1 MTTTLDISATDTA
14 KMVRKA
20 IKIAYPTAK
29 ISVVTDKYSMGAA
42 INVTILTE
50 MTNKQ
55 VADVT
60 NIARQFEGAT
70 FDGTI
75 DLKEYKVSVLDGQ
88 DVRFGADFIFTHK
101 GF

>member
-20 IKIAYPTAK
+20 IKNAYPMAK

-50 MTNKQ
+50 MTNEQ

-60 NIARQFEGAT
+60 DIARQFEGAT

-88 DVRFGADFIFTHK
+88 DDRFGADFNFKHK
-101 GF
+101 GW

>member
-20 IKIAYPTAK
+20 IKTAYPAAK
-29 ISVVTDKYSMGAA
+29 VSVVTDKYSMGAS

-50 MTNKQ
+50 MTADQ
-55 VADVT
+55 VANVSD
-60 NIARQFEGAT
+60 IARQFEGAT

-75 DLKEYKVSVLDGQ
+75 DLKEYKVAIVDGQ
-88 DVRFGADFIFTHK
+88 EVRFGADFIFTHK
-101 GF
+101 GW